1 MKFKDYVKEGFVL
14 LDGGT
19 GSNLQLHGMQAGDCP
34 ETWILDHPDV
44 FVELQKGYIEAGSD
58 VLYAPTFT
66 CSSIKLAEYGLE
78 GRQKEL
84 ITDLVQLTKRA
95 VEESRTE
102 RNIYIAG
109 DMTMT
114 GEQLEPVGSLP
125 FEELIDVYKEQA
137 AYLYNAGV
145 DLFVVETMMSLQ
157 ECRGAVLAI
166 REQCGDDIPVIV
178 TLTFQEDGRM
188 LYGTNP
194 ETAAIVLEAMGVDV
208 IGVNCSAGLLDAAS
222 ISITFMLAFAAMARQ
237 IRHSPQGPSSVGFSQ
252 LTVLAKIFATV
263 VLPVPLVPVNRY
275 ACPIRLARS

>member
-137 AYLYNAGV
+137 AYLYDAGV

-208 IGVNCSAGLLDAAS
+208 IGVNCSAGPD
-222 ISITFMLAFAAMARQ
+222 RD
-237 IRHSPQGPSSVGFSQ
+237 RKSV
-252 LTVLAKIFATV
+252 V
-263 VLPVPLVPVNRY
+263 
-275 ACPIRLARS
+275 

>member
-1 MKFKDYVKEGFVL
+1 MRQYRQLRNVFRSCIGNMKFKDYVKEGFVL

-137 AYLYNAGV
+137 AYLYDVCRRNDDEPAGV
-145 DLFVVETMMSLQ
+145 PWRRAGHT
-157 ECRGAVLAI
+157 GAVW
-166 REQCGDDIPVIV
+166 
-178 TLTFQEDGRM
+178 GRHTG
-188 LYGTNP
+188 YCD
-194 ETAAIVLEAMGVDV
+194 ADV
-208 IGVNCSAGLLDAAS
+208 SGRWKDA
-222 ISITFMLAFAAMARQ
+222 LWYK
-237 IRHSPQGPSSVGFSQ
+237 P
-252 LTVLAKIFATV
+252 
-263 VLPVPLVPVNRY
+263 
-275 ACPIRLARS
+275 

>member
-1 MKFKDYVKEGFVL
+1 MRQYRQLRNVFRSCIGNMKFKDYVKEGFVL

-137 AYLYNAGV
+137 AYLYDAGV
-145 DLFVVETMMSLQ
+145 DLFVVETMMSQ
-157 ECRGAVLAI
+157 I
-166 REQCGDDIPVIV
+166 
-178 TLTFQEDGRM
+178 GR
-188 LYGTNP
+188 
-194 ETAAIVLEAMGVDV
+194 AHV
-208 IGVNCSAGLLDAAS
+208 
-222 ISITFMLAFAAMARQ
+222 
-237 IRHSPQGPSSVGFSQ
+237 
-252 LTVLAKIFATV
+252 
-263 VLPVPLVPVNRY
+263 
-275 ACPIRLARS
+275 